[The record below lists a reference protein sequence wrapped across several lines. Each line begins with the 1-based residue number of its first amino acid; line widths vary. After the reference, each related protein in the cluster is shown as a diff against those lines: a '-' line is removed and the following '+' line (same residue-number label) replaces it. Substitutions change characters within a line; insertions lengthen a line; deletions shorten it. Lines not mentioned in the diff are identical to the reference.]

1 MKATLAAIAL
11 VLLIPVSAGA
21 QDGKLDLSFLDRLE
35 KLASEHANITIDSA
49 TLGLAG
55 QFLTNSREAAA
66 AKEVISGLRGIFVRT
81 FEFDRDNAYTQDDI
95 NAIRKQLSGP
105 GWTRIISAADRG
117 GELAE
122 VYLWQQAGKI
132 GGITVLAAES
142 RELAV
147 VNIVGPIDFDKLKL
161 LQGQFGI
168 PNLP

>member
-1 MKATLAAIAL
+1 MKATLAVIAF
-11 VLLIPVSAGA
+11 VLLIPVSARA

-49 TLGLAG
+49 TLGLAE
-55 QFLTNSREAAA
+55 QFLPRTKDSAA
-66 AKEVISGLRGIFVRT
+66 AKEVIAGLRGIFVRT

-105 GWTRIISAADRG
+105 GWTRIISAAERG

-122 VYLWQQAGKI
+122 VYLWQQAGKVS
-132 GGITVLAAES
+132 GITVVAAEA

-147 VNIVGPIDFDKLKL
+147 INIVGPIDLNKLKL
-161 LQGQFGI
+161 LEGQFGI
-168 PNLP
+168 PRIP